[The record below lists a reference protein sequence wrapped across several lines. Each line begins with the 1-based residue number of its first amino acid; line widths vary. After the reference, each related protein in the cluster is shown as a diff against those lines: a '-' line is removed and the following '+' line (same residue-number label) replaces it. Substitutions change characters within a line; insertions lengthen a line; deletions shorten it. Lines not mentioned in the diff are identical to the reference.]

1 MQLFL
6 FPFFV
11 ILNLFQDLFKYTF
24 STYLKAK
31 KYLIIFVDA
40 NLQHNSYMLKLIKFL
55 FNRLLYV
62 LVLMII
68 SCGSKENSNK
78 DHLVFKYNEHKNIGS
93 LDPAFSKDLADIW
106 GTHQLFNGLVQM
118 DDQLNVKP
126 CIAKNWKISDSATT
140 YTFNIR
146 NDVFF
151 HKHEL
156 FGKDS
161 TRMANAADFE
171 YSFNRL
177 KDKTVASP
185 GSWVL
190 NKVESFSAV
199 NDSTFQVK
207 LKQPFP
213 AFLGLLTMKYC
224 SVVPKEIVEHYGS
237 DFRSNP
243 IGTGPF
249 KFKRWEEN
257 LKLVFRR
264 NNNYFETDKS
274 GNSLPYL
281 EAVAI
286 TFLPDKQSEF
296 LQFAQGNIDFVSG
309 LDASYKDEILT
320 SDGKLRPLYAN
331 NVNMIRGPYLNTEY
345 LAFYMETEVSEIQ
358 ALKLRKAIN
367 IGFDRAKMMTYL
379 RNGIGIPAKGGFIPK
394 GLPGYDDTIGFTYQ
408 PELAKQLVSEFKTET
423 GIDNPEVTLTTTSN
437 YLSFCEFIQRE
448 LQKTGLNVNV
458 DVIPASS
465 LKDAKANGQL
475 DFFRASWIADYPDA
489 ENYLSLY
496 YSKNFAPNGPNY
508 THFKSE
514 EFDNMYEAAYLETN
528 SEKRKNLYTKM
539 DSLIM
544 ASAPIVP
551 LFYDEVVR
559 FTRKNVNGLGINA
572 TNLLEIKS
580 VKKD

>member
-1 MQLFL
+1 MQ
-6 FPFFV
+6 
-11 ILNLFQDLFKYTF
+11 
-24 STYLKAK
+24 
-31 KYLIIFVDA
+31 
-40 NLQHNSYMLKLIKFL
+40 KLIKP
-55 FNRLLYV
+55 LLSSQI
-62 LVLMII
+62 LCFGLILLTF
-68 SCGSKENSNK
+68 SCTSDKNSKR
-78 DHLVFKYNEHKNIGS
+78 DHLIFKYNEHKNIGS

-106 GTHQLFNGLVQM
+106 ATHQLFNGLVQM

-126 CIAKNWKISDSATT
+126 CIAKNWSVTDSATT
-140 YTFNIR
+140 YTFNLR
-146 NDVFF
+146 ENVYF

-161 TRMANAADFE
+161 TRTVNALDFE

-177 KDKTVASP
+177 KNKSVASP

-190 NKVESFSAV
+190 NKVESFLAI
-199 NDSTFQVK
+199 NDSTFQIK

-224 SVVPKEIVEHYGS
+224 SVVPNEIVEHYGS

-257 LKLVFRR
+257 IKLVFRR
-264 NNNYFETDKS
+264 NNNYFETDDN
-274 GNSLPYL
+274 GNTLPYL
-281 EAVAI
+281 EAIAI

-320 SDGKLRPLYAN
+320 SDGKLRPLYATD
-331 NVNMIRGPYLNTEY
+331 VNMIRGPYLNTEY
-345 LAFYMETEVSEIQ
+345 LAFYMETKASEIQ
-358 ALKLRKAIN
+358 ALKLRQAVN
-367 IGFDRAKMMTYL
+367 FGFDRAKMMTYL
-379 RNGIGIPAKGGFIPK
+379 RNGIGIPASGGVIPK
-394 GLPGYDDTIGFTYQ
+394 GLPGFEGSIGFTYQ
-408 PELAKQLVSEFKTET
+408 PEKAKQLISEFKSET
-423 GIDNPEVTLTTTSN
+423 GIENPEVTLTTTSN

-489 ENYLSLY
+489 ENYLSLF

-508 THFKSE
+508 THYKNVL
-514 EFDNMYEAAYLETN
+514 FDAMYEAAYLETDIA
-528 SEKRKNLYTKM
+528 KREQLYTKM
-539 DSLIM
+539 DSLVM

-559 FTRKNVNGLGINA
+559 FTRKSITGLGINA
-572 TNLLEIKS
+572 TNLLELKA
-580 VKKD
+580 VKK

>member
-1 MQLFL
+1 M
-6 FPFFV
+6 
-11 ILNLFQDLFKYTF
+11 
-24 STYLKAK
+24 A
-31 KYLIIFVDA
+31 A
-40 NLQHNSYMLKLIKFL
+40 NLQHISYMLKLT
-55 FNRLLYV
+55 RLSILYFIV
-62 LVLMII
+62 LC
-68 SCGSKENSNK
+68 SCNSNNNSDK
-78 DHLVFKYNEHKNIGS
+78 DHLVFRYNEHKNIGS
-93 LDPAFSKDLADIW
+93 LDPAFSKDNADNW
-106 GTHQLFNGLVQM
+106 ANHQLFNGLVQM

-126 CIAKNWKISDSATT
+126 CIAKNWTITDSATT
-140 YTFNIR
+140 YTFNLR
-146 NDVFF
+146 KDVFF
-151 HKHEL
+151 HKHKL
-156 FGKDS
+156 FGADS
-161 TRMANAADFE
+161 TRTVNASDFV

-177 KDKTVASP
+177 KDKALASP

-190 NKVESFSAV
+190 NKVKHFSAI
-199 NDSTFQVK
+199 NDSTFQIK

-224 SVVPKEIVEHYGS
+224 SVVPEEIVGHYGN
-237 DFRSNP
+237 DFRSHP

-257 LKLVFRR
+257 IKLVFRR
-264 NNNYFETDKS
+264 NNNYFEVDKN
-274 GNSLPYL
+274 GNNLPYL

-320 SDGKLRPLYAN
+320 SDGTLRSLYAN
-331 NVNMIRGPYLNTEY
+331 DVDMIRGPYLNTEY

-367 IGFDRAKMMTYL
+367 LGFDRSKMITYL
-379 RNGIGIPAKGGFIPK
+379 RNGIGVPANGGFIPK
-394 GLPGYDDTIGFTYQ
+394 GLPGFDNSIGYSYQ
-408 PELAKQLVSEFKTET
+408 PELAKQLVSEFKSET
-423 GIDNPEVTLTTTSN
+423 RIENPEITLTTTSN

-475 DFFRASWIADYPDA
+475 DFFRASWVADYPDA

-508 THFKSE
+508 THYSNY
-514 EFDNMYEAAYLETN
+514 EFDKIYEAAFLETD
-528 SEKRKNLYTKM
+528 SDKRTKLYTKM
-539 DSLIM
+539 DSIVM
-544 ASAPIVP
+544 SSAPIVP
-551 LFYDEVVR
+551 MFYDEVVR
-559 FTRKNVNGLGINA
+559 FTRKSVKGLGINA
-572 TNLLEIKS
+572 TNLLELKA
-580 VKKD
+580 VRKTKT